1 MTNLHRLSFP
11 LITVALLSTALPS
24 HADFKPLN
32 ASSNASNS
40 TQAILLNALQGS
52 VTLTQPQ
59 PIRLLIISGPA
70 EGCIAEGSAVLNPIR
85 LRYEFTLQPINC
97 VKNGQQILVGQV
109 VRGQHNIKG
118 TMANAGMGRS
128 YLISNKGVT
137 VTLTFQ

>member
-32 ASSNASNS
+32 ASNS
-40 TQAILLNALQGS
+40 TQAVLLNALQGS

-109 VRGQHNIKG
+109 VRGQHNING